1 MIFHTNPTYKPGDRV
16 IWWKRIPGGP
26 YVYPVPATV
35 LKVTAKRV
43 QIEGDDDGR
52 IVVRYVPPT
61 SLQKLDEPPPQP
73 SFTPKQGQ
81 YLAFIYYYTKI
92 NGQPPAERD
101 IQRYFGSTPP
111 TVHDVILRLEQ
122 RGLIE
127 RTPGKARSIRVL
139 IPPED
144 LPPLE

>member
-1 MIFHTNPTYKPGDRV
+1 MSKQSTSSFQPNDEV

-52 IVVRYVPPT
+52 RVVRYVPPE
-61 SLQKLDEPPPQP
+61 SLQKRDEPAPDP

-81 YLAFIYYYTKI
+81 YLAYIHNYTKI
-92 NGQPPAERD
+92 NGEPPAERD
-101 IQRYFGSTPP
+101 MQGYFLTTPP
-111 TVHDVILRLEQ
+111 NVHDMILRLEQ
-122 RGLIE
+122 KGLIE
-127 RTPGKARSIRVL
+127 RTPGRARSIRIL
-139 IPPED
+139 IPPAD